1 MRPTLL
7 LVLVALLL
15 PAAPAV
21 AAKKV
26 RKGPAGTAFYTPP
39 SKLPGSKHG
48 DAVWARK
55 LKGSAALKSARSNR
69 LILYRSQRADGKVTA
84 VSGIVSV
91 PKGKAPKKGWPVITY
106 AHGTTGIADR
116 CAPSRDG
123 GNELST
129 YAYPLLNRWLKAGYA
144 VLRTDYTGLGT
155 PGTHLYLNGLEEGR
169 STLDIVRAAKRLDKR
184 LNVKD
189 VVISGHSQGG
199 HAALWAASLA
209 PRYTPE
215 VKVRGTVAFAPAS
228 HLADQSNLLRA
239 VTTPQGGLGAI
250 VGMIARSIDEA
261 NPQLALP
268 SGFGPEAT
276 AAYPATLTECYGPLS
291 EATSWG
297 GIPLSKIFRDDYD
310 LARLI
315 GAVDKTDPDELKI
328 KSPVLIEQGTADG
341 TVLPP
346 FTDQLAERYKQ
357 LGNKVTYKR
366 YDGVTHGGI
375 VDAAAKDSSR
385 QAGKWLKR

>member
-26 RKGPAGTAFYTPP
+26 RTGPAGTAFYTPP

-209 PRYTPE
+209 PSYTPD

-228 HLADQSNLLRA
+228 HLADQSNLLRI

-250 VGMIARSIDEA
+250 VGLIARSIDEA
-261 NPQLALP
+261 NPQLAL
-268 SGFGPEAT
+268 STAFGPEAA
-276 AAYPATLTECYGPLS
+276 AAYPATLTE
-291 EATSWG
+291 
-297 GIPLSKIFRDDYD
+297 
-310 LARLI
+310 
-315 GAVDKTDPDELKI
+315 
-328 KSPVLIEQGTADG
+328 
-341 TVLPP
+341 
-346 FTDQLAERYKQ
+346 
-357 LGNKVTYKR
+357 
-366 YDGVTHGGI
+366 
-375 VDAAAKDSSR
+375 
-385 QAGKWLKR
+385 